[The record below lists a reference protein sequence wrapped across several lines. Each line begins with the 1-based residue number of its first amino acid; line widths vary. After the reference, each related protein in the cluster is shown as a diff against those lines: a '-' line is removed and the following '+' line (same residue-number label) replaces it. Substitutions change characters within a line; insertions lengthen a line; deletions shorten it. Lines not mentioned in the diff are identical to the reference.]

1 MYLELQRS
9 FKLFWR
15 ISKVKNVLK
24 QAVKFVGLSGI
35 GWIRDFLTYTIL
47 GFISS
52 NVVVNN
58 IISSWIGVT
67 FVFIFAT
74 RKVFQNQS
82 QISLKWK
89 YLIYLGYQVLL
100 ILLISKLLG
109 QVNEFILV
117 HNTIR
122 IIGRFST
129 IISKILV
136 TPITMVLNFIVMKS
150 VIERL

>member
-1 MYLELQRS
+1 M
-9 FKLFWR
+9 
-15 ISKVKNVLK
+15 KNLLK

-35 GWIRDFLTYTIL
+35 GWILDFLTYTIL

>member
-1 MYLELQRS
+1 M
-9 FKLFWR
+9 
-15 ISKVKNVLK
+15 KNLLK

-35 GWIRDFLTYTIL
+35 GWILDFLTYTIL

-89 YLIYLGYQVLL
+89 YLIYLGYEVLL

>member
-1 MYLELQRS
+1 M
-9 FKLFWR
+9 
-15 ISKVKNVLK
+15 KNLLK

-35 GWIRDFLTYTIL
+35 GWILDFLTYTIL

-74 RKVFQNQS
+74 RKVFPTQS